1 MENDA
6 IRDLL
11 MNSPDID
18 SFVVSSSTLLKCI
31 AENIVFYRSKI
42 FSLSLF
48 VGRSLWCNKYAFY
61 YFFTQKSFV
70 VLAKFFFYFIVLDH
84 SILKQ
89 SLLSSS
95 HKISDFSYFL
105 RANILLKGK
114 LHSRTTIWWIYQIQ
128 NRFTYCLE

>member
-31 AENIVFYRSKI
+31 AENIVFYRSKK
-42 FSLSLF
+42 FFLSLMWVVHYDVTSMLF
-48 VGRSLWCNKYAFY
+48 IN
-61 YFFTQKSFV
+61 YFFTQKSCV

-95 HKISDFSYFL
+95 RKISDFSYFL
-105 RANILLKGK
+105 RAEHYTN
-114 LHSRTTIWWIYQIQ
+114 RQRAQQ
-128 NRFTYCLE
+128 NNNMVDISNSK